1 MTCDNHAIHTPATVN
16 ALQQAA
22 ANIEAERRRQ
32 YRAEFAQEL
41 RERFTAMRKSGLVM
55 MYVKDVVVVIDQL
68 SPPVVC
74 DSE

>member
-1 MTCDNHAIHTPATVN
+1 MCNDNRHYTATAVN

-32 YRAEFAQEL
+32 HRAEFAQEL
-41 RERFTAMRKSGLVM
+41 RDRFTAMRKSGLVM